1 MKLKGRTMSD
11 FGETL
16 KRLRKEQKITQR
28 DLAERVEVDF
38 TYISKM
44 ENGKLQNYPSES
56 IIRKMADVLGI
67 DADELILLAKKVP
80 SNIRETIMDDDL
92 AVEFLR
98 KVDSLTDDQ
107 RKQIKNLINNK

>member
-1 MKLKGRTMSD
+1 
-11 FGETL
+11 
-16 KRLRKEQKITQR
+16 
-28 DLAERVEVDF
+28 
-38 TYISKM
+38 M